1 MNNVTKLSVVLA
13 VVLAVAGFVTVA
25 TEVSDAAAQTT
36 VAVDSEDDFVM
47 ASDTIYQLTE
57 NVTLTN
63 QLKVDGVANV
73 TLDLNGNQL
82 TISGYHIWVD
92 GGGSLTI
99 TDSIGGGVIFTNSD
113 FPLYVTHGTMDVLG
127 GTVVSE
133 CPISVQPVFGL
144 VKGSTNPS
152 DSNYSTMT
160 VGPGAHLKYAGDG
173 TNPIYGVMIGN
184 TGEVAYGTT
193 LNINCQTTGLSCLAY
208 VNGNI
213 KATDGATP
221 AVNITGGDYKL
232 YYTVI
237 YGAGYANYNITDGTF
252 DCGLS
257 GVEVRAGNLNV
268 SGGTF
273 VVHASPA
280 TAEPNGNGST
290 SGGCAISISTHTT
303 NLPIDVK
310 ITGGS
315 FTAYWPFQQVDVR
328 NQTTALTVPT
338 MSISGGTFTSTA
350 TGDSKYALF
359 SNNCTGFIT
368 GGTFDGILKT
378 NVTDGNCIADGYV
391 RVGNTIGAPSSETV
405 SSGNSSVSAESD
417 TNTVVVVVTD
427 KVSNATVGAT
437 VNVSGTASETSK
449 VEMSY
454 NGSLTTDGIAMSA
467 TVVAPEEVPV
477 ENIGNPV
484 TVYDLVVDRG
494 DNKSSYTLTVT
505 VTLDIPAGMTLSGAY
520 VMFYEDGKDPERY
533 TPEVDGATVTFTTTH
548 NTYYAVYGD
557 VVEAG
562 SGSQP
567 SWDDD
572 EDLPPFIP
580 TQPAEDD
587 DTVTIVACAA
597 AAAVAAIMAVFLI
610 IDRKG

>member
-13 VVLAVAGFVTVA
+13 LVLAVAGFVTIA
-25 TEVSDAAAQTT
+25 SDASDAAAQTT
-36 VAVDSEDDFVM
+36 DAVDSEDDFVM
-47 ASDTIYQLTE
+47 ASDTIYQLTG

-99 TDSIGGGVIFTNSD
+99 TDSVGGGVIFTNSD

-133 CPISVQPVFGL
+133 CPVSVQPVFGL
-144 VKGSTNPS
+144 VKGSTNPG
-152 DSNYSTMT
+152 DSNYSTLT

-173 TNPIYGVMIGN
+173 TNPIYGVMIGD
-184 TGEVAYGTT
+184 TEEVAYGTT
-193 LNINCQTTGLSCLAY
+193 LNINCQTTGLSSLAY

-232 YYTVI
+232 HNSVI
-237 YGAGYANYNITDGTF
+237 YGAGYANYSITGGTF

-273 VVHASPA
+273 MVDAAPA

-290 SGGCAISISTHTT
+290 SSGCAISISTHTT

-328 NQTTALTVPT
+328 NQTTDLTVPT
-338 MSISGGTFTSTA
+338 LSISGGTFTSTA

-368 GGTFDGILKT
+368 GGTFDGALKT
-378 NVTDGNCIADGYV
+378 NVGGGDCIAEGYNL
-391 RVGNTIGAPSSETV
+391 VGGVVKN
-405 SSGNSSVSAESD
+405 ES
-417 TNTVVVVVTD
+417 T
-427 KVSNATVGAT
+427 
-437 VNVSGTASETSK
+437 
-449 VEMSY
+449 
-454 NGSLTTDGIAMSA
+454 
-467 TVVAPEEVPV
+467 
-477 ENIGNPV
+477 
-484 TVYDLVVDRG
+484 
-494 DNKSSYTLTVT
+494 
-505 VTLDIPAGMTLSGAY
+505 
-520 VMFYEDGKDPERY
+520 
-533 TPEVDGATVTFTTTH
+533 
-548 NTYYAVYGD
+548 
-557 VVEAG
+557 
-562 SGSQP
+562 SQP

-580 TQPAEDD
+580 AQPAEDD